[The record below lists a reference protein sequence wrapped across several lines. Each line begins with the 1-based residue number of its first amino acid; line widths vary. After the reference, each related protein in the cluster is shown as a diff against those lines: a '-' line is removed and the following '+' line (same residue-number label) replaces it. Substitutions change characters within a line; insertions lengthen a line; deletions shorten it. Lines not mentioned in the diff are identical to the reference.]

1 MVKRLI
7 TERDVREAPVGSTL
21 RVAPGCVVTPAARDL
36 ASLRRV
42 RLEDAGEGAK
52 GAAASLLEGG
62 SVDLPDGDWLLEVRG
77 GKARLRRID
86 DPAV

>member
-1 MVKRLI
+1 MFKRLI
-7 TERDVREAPVGSTL
+7 TERDVRGAPVGSTL
-21 RVAPGCVVTPAARDL
+21 RIAPGCVVTPAARDL
-36 ASLRRV
+36 ASLRQV
-42 RLEDAGEGAK
+42 CLEEAEGGAK
-52 GAAASLLEGG
+52 GAAASLRDGG